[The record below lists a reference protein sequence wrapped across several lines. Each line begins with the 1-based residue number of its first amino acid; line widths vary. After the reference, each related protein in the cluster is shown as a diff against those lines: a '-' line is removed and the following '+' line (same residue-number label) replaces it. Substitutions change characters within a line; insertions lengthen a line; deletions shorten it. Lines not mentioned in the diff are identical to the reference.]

1 MTRMT
6 VNQMTVDKT
15 TVNKTSLT
23 RSTTKWLRA
32 PRSFQSWIMAGCLT
46 AVPLFTTVTSFAI
59 ASPALAQQEQ
69 LMRTL
74 TVRGEGK
81 ASVATTL
88 TEVRL
93 GVEVQ
98 GKTAAD
104 VQQEAAERS
113 NRVVEFLRSQNVDKL
128 QTTGIYLNPQY
139 DYSNNRQQIIGYI
152 ATNTV
157 SFRVPTDRAG
167 SILDTAVQQGATRIE
182 GVSFVADDAAIET
195 ARQQAI
201 RQAIQN
207 AQAQATTT
215 LETLGLRQQ
224 EIVSVQ
230 VDGAAPPPPIF
241 TRAYDQAESMA
252 AAAPSPVIG
261 GEQEVQASVT
271 LQIRY

>member
-1 MTRMT
+1 MP
-6 VNQMTVDKT
+6 VLAAI
-15 TVNKTSLT
+15 TSL
-23 RSTTKWLRA
+23 S
-32 PRSFQSWIMAGCLT
+32 
-46 AVPLFTTVTSFAI
+46 I
-59 ASPALAQQEQ
+59 ATPALAQQEQ

-98 GKTAAD
+98 GKTAVE
-104 VQQEAAERS
+104 VQQEAADRS

-139 DYSNNRQQIIGYI
+139 DYANNRQQIIGYG

-157 SFRVPTDRAG
+157 SFRIPTDRAG
-167 SILDTAVQQGATRIE
+167 DILDRAVQQGATRIE
-182 GVSFVADDAAIET
+182 GVSFVADDAALEA

-207 AQAQATTT
+207 AQAQSTVV
-215 LETLGLRQQ
+215 LESLGLSQQ
-224 EIVSVQ
+224 EIVSIQ

-241 TRAYDQAESMA
+241 ARAAYADRTEAMA
-252 AAAPSPVIG
+252 ATPPSPVIG